1 MRACSVAALL
11 ALTLLPAGV
20 LRAAAVENAALRLE
34 VSDENGSIVS
44 LYDKRNRTEY
54 VANRGLAR
62 LFELLI
68 PDATNYSRRIV
79 SWKQRAASVRLSG
92 GQIEIRFASLKPDEE
107 QYSFGSGLVHVPQP
121 VLDIEA
127 TASLRLVDDHIEATL
142 RLVNRSYVTLTG
154 VAFPYVGGLPLQ
166 SGETRAA
173 VVLPSVS
180 QRVYTS
186 TLGALSGQ
194 KALRYPA
201 MIASSWLNYEFPA
214 RSVAAVKG
222 IGIEVRSGLEAQDAW
237 FSLSP
242 GPFRPG
248 SAYRGRY
255 EYPFIAW
262 IHYPHLAGGGEWTTP
277 PARLHVHAADWHTIA
292 AEHREWYR
300 AAVHP
305 KAARVRRAGL
315 GFATYRLKGDDNTI
329 RWKYTDLPSLASAA
343 ATAGIDRVVVD
354 GWRRQEGPSN
364 PAPFGEI
371 ADDRLG
377 GAAELRATIDALR
390 RGGTELLFTFHP
402 TLLNVT
408 QGRVP
413 PEIEIWGVKTRRQGN
428 QLPVDFLFHTSD
440 YPEALDYAS
449 YRVEID
455 PASAATDELVRVAKR
470 LQTDYGFHNLLLK
483 GVGQQAFLS
492 YNRKHGVAPQAVYA
506 AGFARLLRELRE
518 TYAGGLLLTEGF
530 NDLVNPLADGGYTWD
545 QSRDAPV
552 LAYSLP
558 WGAFSN
564 DVEALDYAA
573 ANLAFVYGMAINLV
587 VDGGHGT
594 VGDYPRF
601 ARHLRSLAALR
612 TTTAAYLSE
621 AEFRDHEGL
630 RDVRHD
636 DGVLTAVY
644 TNGRQARSALVVANL
659 NDRVAAARCT
669 IATLTGAA
677 SVRGI
682 ARHDATID
690 LGRPIELSLAPYEV
704 LVIAIDSAPGR

>member
-1 MRACSVAALL
+1 MRVSCLAAVL
-11 ALTLLPAGV
+11 ALSLPPSGV
-20 LRAAAVENAALRLE
+20 LRAEIVENAVLQLE
-34 VSDENGSIVS
+34 VSDENGAIVS

-54 VANRGLAR
+54 VADRKLAR

-68 PDATNYSRRIV
+68 PDTTNYSRRIV
-79 SWKQRAASVRLSG
+79 SWKQRPASVRRSG
-92 GQIEIRFASLKPDEE
+92 EQIDIRFASLKPDEE

-121 VLDIEA
+121 MLAIEA
-127 TASLRLVDDHIEATL
+127 IASLRLVDDHVEASL
-142 RLVNRSYVTLTG
+142 RLVNRSGVTITG

-166 SGETRAA
+166 SGDAAAA

-180 QRVYTS
+180 QRVFTS
-186 TLGALSGQ
+186 TQGALSGQ
-194 KALRYPA
+194 KALRYPG

-214 RSVAAVKG
+214 PADDSAKG
-222 IGIEVRSGLEAQDAW
+222 IGLEVRSGLEAQDAW

-262 IHYPHLAGGGEWTTP
+262 IHYPHLAGGEWTTP

-300 AAVHP
+300 AAAQP
-305 KAARVRRAGL
+305 RPAQARRGGL
-315 GFATYRLKGDDNTI
+315 GFATYLLKQDDNTI
-329 RWKYTDLPSLASAA
+329 RWTYADLPSLASAA
-343 ATAGIDRVVVD
+343 ASAGIDRIVVD

-371 ADDRLG
+371 VDDRLG
-377 GAAELRATIDALR
+377 GAAKLRATIDALR
-390 RGGTELLFTFHP
+390 RDGTELLFTFHP

-408 QGRVP
+408 QGRIP
-413 PEIEIWGVKTRRQGN
+413 PEVEFWGVKTRRQGN
-428 QLPVDFLFHTSD
+428 QLPVDFLFHTLD
-440 YPEALDYAS
+440 YPDALDYAS

-455 PASAATDELVRVAKR
+455 PASAATGELVRTAQR
-470 LQTDYGFHNLLLK
+470 LQTDYGFRNLLLK

-492 YNRKHGVAPQAVYA
+492 YNRSHGVAPQDVYA
-506 AGFARLLRELRE
+506 TGVTRLLGELRR
-518 TYAGGLLLTEGF
+518 TYADGLLLTEGF

-558 WGAFSN
+558 WGVFSN

-573 ANLAFVYGMAINLV
+573 ANLAFAYGMAINLV

-594 VGDYPRF
+594 VTDYPRF
-601 ARHLRSLAALR
+601 AQHLRSLAALKS
-612 TTTAAYLSE
+612 AAASYYAE
-621 AEFRDHEGL
+621 AEFRDHDGL
-630 RDVRHD
+630 RDVRSD
-636 DGVLTAVY
+636 DGVVTAVY
-644 TNGRQARSALVVANL
+644 ANVAGAKSALVLANL
-659 NDRVAAARCT
+659 NDRTAVARCT
-669 IATLTGAA
+669 LVPPLRAVSAR
-677 SVRGI
+677 VI
-682 ARHDATID
+682 ARNEATVD
-690 LGRPIELSLAPYEV
+690 LTRPIELSLAPHEV
-704 LVIAIDSAPGR
+704 IVIGIDSALGR